1 MKKSLNSAWLRPRR
15 ISLEARRAPEAS
27 AQRLLGRI
35 AAVAAL
41 LLIRPTC
48 ADVLPD
54 DRADLFYSKYSGGG
68 MDITGE
74 SVLVRKKFTENFALE
89 ASYFVDKVS
98 GASIDVLSQASQIKD
113 ERKQKTGTVQY
124 VHDKTTYTASFINSV
139 ERDYKSDTASFSLKQ
154 DMFGDLTTLSL
165 AFANTN
171 DTVGENNGTAFAPVI
186 AWLGHAESRSY
197 DVDLSQIVTKD
208 FIAGLNVNVITDQG
222 YLANPYRSVRY
233 TDAGNPK
240 GYSLGSQVYP
250 DTRTSTAIQVEGKY
264 YLPYRAA
271 VTGSYRW
278 FHDTWGI
285 VGNTYELDYTHP
297 IANIWILEGRLR
309 YYTQNHAVFYSD
321 LFDFANQ
328 YRFEA
333 RDQDLAAQ
341 NNYTIGAKV
350 TYAFLPNGWKI
361 FKRATAT
368 FDVSRITFDYKDF
381 RNIKYYGL
389 PEYPPGHE
397 PLYSFDATVYQIYV
411 SMFF

>member
-1 MKKSLNSAWLRPRR
+1 MNSVPAYRVLKRM
-15 ISLEARRAPEAS
+15 
-27 AQRLLGRI
+27 
-35 AAVAAL
+35 AALAAL
-41 LLIRPTC
+41 LLVRATC

-74 SVLVRKKFTENFALE
+74 SVLVRKKFTENFAVE

-98 GASIDVLSQASQIKD
+98 GASIDVLSQASQIID
-113 ERKQKTGTVQY
+113 ERKQKTGTVEY

-171 DTVGENNGTAFAPVI
+171 DTVGENNGTAFVPVI
-186 AWLGHAESRSY
+186 TWLGHAESRSY
-197 DVDLSQIVTKD
+197 DIDLSQILTRNL
-208 FIAGLNVNVITDQG
+208 IAGINFNVITDQG

-233 TDAGNPK
+233 LDAGNPK

-250 DTRTSTAIQVEGKY
+250 DTRTSTAIQAEAKY

-271 VTGSYRW
+271 VTGSYRY
-278 FHDTWGI
+278 FRDTWNI

-297 IANIWILEGRLR
+297 ISNIWILEGRAR
-309 YYTQNHAVFYSD
+309 YYKQNSANFYSD
-321 LFDFANQ
+321 LFDYADE

-341 NNYTIGAKV
+341 ENYTLGFKA
-350 TYAFLPNGWKI
+350 TYAFLPDGWKM

-368 FDVSRITFDYKDF
+368 FDVSRITFHYLDF
-381 RNIKYYGL
+381 RNIKYYGV
-389 PEYPPGHE
+389 PQYQPGTE
-397 PLYSFDATVYQIYV
+397 PLYQFNATVFQIYM